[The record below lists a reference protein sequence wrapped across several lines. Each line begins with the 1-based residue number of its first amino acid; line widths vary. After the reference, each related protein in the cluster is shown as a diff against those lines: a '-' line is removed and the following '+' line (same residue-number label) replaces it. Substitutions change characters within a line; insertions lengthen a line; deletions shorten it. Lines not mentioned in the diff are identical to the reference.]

1 MLPERDSAGF
11 SWQRS
16 PEASALFNP
25 VLTSELIVTACYWRD
40 QTDGQGIDWPALFL
54 ILPIALHPETRE
66 AMPRDARITLAKFAV
81 RQGSLVAELDA
92 RVTTMADATRR
103 GIRHGLRTGRLQLD
117 RSTMHSTVRPKAPQP
132 SWPNE
137 LSASAKAAKMYG
149 RWLAG
154 VETHEA
160 LELLGIGL

>member
-1 MLPERDSAGF
+1 MSPERDSSGAT
-11 SWQRS
+11 WQRS

-25 VLTSELIVTACYWRD
+25 VLTSELIVTACYWRHQED
-40 QTDGQGIDWPALFL
+40 ERGIDWPTLFL
-54 ILPIALHPETRE
+54 VLPIALHPQTRG
-66 AMPRDARITLAKFAV
+66 AMPRDARITLARWAG
-81 RQGSLVAELDA
+81 RNGLLVADLEA
-92 RVTTMADATRR
+92 RATAMADATRR
-103 GIRHGLRTGRLQLD
+103 GLRHGLRTGRLRLD
-117 RSTMHSTVRPKAPQP
+117 GAAMLSVARPRPPRA
-132 SWPNE
+132 SWPVE